1 MRHLITTRIKF
12 TDDELLKEYLEIS
25 KRSFIPSLLSQT
37 NKNFTLGIISNEQH
51 REMIISFIND
61 LSVKLNKEKPSLVF
75 FDDKTTDYVDYV
87 KNENINIQTR
97 HDCDDWMCNTY
108 VEDIQNTYLNNIN
121 QYESFVIHVQPY
133 KYDILNDKT
142 YTMSLRYDDS
152 RTSMFASLCQKNCNE
167 SIFSVIHRDIGGLGQ
182 KVFMLKEGSCYLVI
196 HDNNISSVL
205 FKTDKLNKS
214 EELDKQYDISIVVPT
229 FNNTH
234 YIDECIDS
242 LMESSNGLKYEILV
256 GIDGCQKT
264 YDHLKDKSFPENVK
278 IFYFKENR
286 GPYLIKN
293 SLANI
298 ASSENILFFDS
309 DDVML
314 KSSVSF
320 LNDLSHKFEVIKFR
334 LMNFIGDFSV
344 SNTKGKSIFAEGVF
358 FIKKSLFLSMNGFEP
373 WMCAA
378 DSDFMARLYKKKLKI
393 HFTDEILFHRRIHT
407 ENLTKRGDTGLGSKL
422 RASYWK
428 ISKNKKGDGNPDSLS
443 LSEFVP
449 ILNHKPIEPKVYV
462 ETEEELNEKRIR
474 QLRKETLEKINN
486 KTKVVE
492 QEVKLEKKPFVI
504 DYDKINNLLK
514 NRVHVDPKPR
524 VVNQNKPDDRQ
535 TIIDQK
541 TMTNKKTI
549 EMLLPSKKNRRNGD
563 PIMNIGGKFGR

>member
-1 MRHLITTRIKF
+1 
-12 TDDELLKEYLEIS
+12 
-25 KRSFIPSLLSQT
+25 
-37 NKNFTLGIISNEQH
+37 
-51 REMIISFIND
+51 
-61 LSVKLNKEKPSLVF
+61 
-75 FDDKTTDYVDYV
+75 
-87 KNENINIQTR
+87 
-97 HDCDDWMCNTY
+97 
-108 VEDIQNTYLNNIN
+108 
-121 QYESFVIHVQPY
+121 
-133 KYDILNDKT
+133 
-142 YTMSLRYDDS
+142 
-152 RTSMFASLCQKNCNE
+152 
-167 SIFSVIHRDIGGLGQ
+167 
-182 KVFMLKEGSCYLVI
+182 MLKEGSCYLVI
-196 HDNNISSVL
+196 HNNNISSVL
-205 FKTDKLNKS
+205 FKTDKLNKT

-334 LMNFIGDFSV
+334 LVNFVGDFNV
-344 SNTKGKSIFAEGVF
+344 NNVKGKSMFAEGVF

-428 ISKNKKGDGNPDSLS
+428 ISKNKKGDGNPESLS

-449 ILNHKPIEPKVYV
+449 ILNHRPIEPKVYV
-462 ETEEELNEKRIR
+462 ESEEELQEKHIKE
-474 QLRKETLEKINN
+474 LRKTVLTQINSRKNN
-486 KTKVVE
+486 KLTPPEKV
-492 QEVKLEKKPFVI
+492 EKTHMVI
-504 DYDKINNLLK
+504 NYNKVNDLLK
-514 NRVHVDPKPR
+514 NRIIPKPIPKVKNEGKNITTNR
-524 VVNQNKPDDRQ
+524 EIVKSIFPG
-535 TIIDQK
+535 K
-541 TMTNKKTI
+541 T
-549 EMLLPSKKNRRNGD
+549 NRRGGD
-563 PIMNIGGKFGR
+563 PIINIGGKFNR